1 MKNLKLNK
9 KGFTLIE
16 LMIVI
21 AIIGVLAA
29 IAIPNYINYRNTAY
43 CSAVE
48 SNVHNLGAAI
58 SEYYSIPSR
67 TATLPVITTDLGWSA
82 QTVADYTLVLTSGT
96 NTAGNATIIITAK
109 DNGSR
114 CPLKYQNAATNNGWD
129 GAWNYQ
135 LTM

>member
-67 TATLPVITTDLGWSA
+67 TAVLPTITTDLGWAA
-82 QTVADYTLVLTSGT
+82 QTVTDFQLALSNGT
-96 NTAGNATIIITAK
+96 NAAGNATIIINARDVGT
-109 DNGSR
+109 R
-114 CPLKYQNAATNNGWD
+114 CPVKYQNAASNNGWD